1 MFASGEMN
9 IDIFKN
15 ANQAIVIVGKY
26 DNLESNLMKAFNI
39 SSELSIKS
47 QGLGFSYG
55 FTGHAAASMDR
66 RQVSIGGSLQSPT
79 PNLQASVYFITTERN
94 FELVANAFNEKLIQ
108 AEGTYDLDSHKG
120 KLTAT
125 MKYLNTPPF
134 VLDGS
139 VTGYSSVKGT
149 LKKDRLIDVAGELT
163 LGKEASL
170 LVTGQNKELFRGKI
184 ALDQTHF
191 LKSEYKVDDAQ
202 IKEFTVSLIDHSAY
216 LESTSIISKIIIFYN
231 RKLLK
236 LKCPKT
242 LKMAK
247 KNWKND

>member
-15 ANQAIVIVGKY
+15 ANQAIVIAGKY

-55 FTGHAAASMDR
+55 FSGHAAASMDR
-66 RQVSIGGSLQSPT
+66 RQVSIGASLQSPT
-79 PNLQASVYFITTERN
+79 PNLQASIYFATTEHN

-125 MKYLNTPPF
+125 MKYLNTAPF
-134 VLDGS
+134 ILDGS
-139 VTGYSSVKGT
+139 VTGYSSIKGT
-149 LKKDRLIDVAGELT
+149 LKRDRLIDVTGEVT

-170 LVTGQNKELFRGKI
+170 LVTGQNKELFRGKV

-202 IKEFTVSLIDHSAY
+202 IKEFAVSLIDHQASARHA
-216 LESTSIISKIIIFYN
+216 SSISQIKIF
-231 RKLLK
+231 L
-236 LKCPKT
+236 
-242 LKMAK
+242 
-247 KNWKND
+247 

>member
-1 MFASGEMN
+1 MFASGELN

-15 ANQAIVIVGKY
+15 PNQAIVIVGKY

-47 QGLGFSYG
+47 QGLGFNYG
-55 FTGHAAASMDR
+55 FTGHAAASLDR

-79 PNLQASVYFITTERN
+79 PNLQASIFFINTERN

-108 AEGTYDLDSHKG
+108 ADGTYDLDTNQG
-120 KLTAT
+120 KLSAT
-125 MKYLNTPPF
+125 MKYLNTAPF
-134 VLDGS
+134 VLTGS
-139 VTGYSSVKGT
+139 VTGYSSIKGS
-149 LKKDRLIDVAGELT
+149 LKRDKLIDVSGEVT

-170 LVTGQNKELFRGKI
+170 LVTGQNKELFRGKV

-202 IKEFTVSLIDHSAY
+202 IKEFMVSSM
-216 LESTSIISKIIIFYN
+216 TSPQNISQSN
-231 RKLLK
+231 TTLLTENCSK
-236 LKCPKT
+236 
-242 LKMAK
+242 
-247 KNWKND
+247 